1 MELSEVIAHM
11 NCHSI
16 LGAGTL
22 LNVLGLAIYMMNESA
37 MIGLP
42 MMPFP
47 NTKM

>member
-11 NCHSI
+11 DCHSI
-16 LGAGTL
+16 LGAGML

-37 MIGLP
+37 MTGLLIV
-42 MMPFP
+42 PFP

>member
-11 NCHSI
+11 DCHSI
-16 LGAGTL
+16 LGAGML
-22 LNVLGLAIYMMNESA
+22 LNVLGLTIYTMNESA
-37 MIGLP
+37 MTGLP